1 MEFMTAKEAA
11 EKWNVSV
18 RLIQRYC
25 AQGRICGARKNGT
38 AWEIPSDA
46 EKPQNIRKVQE
57 AYSNPPFQ
65 NLMPLMNTPFHPGDC
80 QKLLA
85 GMKDGARKD
94 IAYAEY
100 YYFSGRPEMA
110 KQKAEEYLTCK
121 NPELRLSACLINAF
135 ANLSIGQIDQAKQ
148 ALARLEIH

>member
-46 EKPQNIRKVQE
+46 EKPQNVRKV
-57 AYSNPPFQ
+57 
-65 NLMPLMNTPFHPGDC
+65 
-80 QKLLA
+80 
-85 GMKDGARKD
+85 
-94 IAYAEY
+94 
-100 YYFSGRPEMA
+100 
-110 KQKAEEYLTCK
+110 
-121 NPELRLSACLINAF
+121 
-135 ANLSIGQIDQAKQ
+135 
-148 ALARLEIH
+148 